1 MSSKALLVQAWAVS
15 SAYRYASTPPI
26 LRADQ
31 VISDFFGG
39 QFCGDQ
45 DGTCTV
51 RAPGAKAPLVTQ
63 LLRNA
68 SDVDAYATGE
78 LIRSRGK
85 TPVFWVPLGHATM
98 TGAFG
103 GICAFVTR
111 LAPAL
116 AKAKTI
122 EGFTLLTL
130 PYPVGEHGSPWDHAY
145 VRMKQY
151 PPCGFDKLKQILD
164 APKLR
169 AWFVLDHDR
178 HEGSAWV
185 LHPKLRHVPMGLA
198 KGFPALKSGLAQL
211 AKQHKPRSVD
221 VYANFHVHA
230 ERSVA
235 GARSIA
241 LAVAAR
247 NFKALNRMKKI
258 AKRNATCALEADG
271 APCTREEHYVEEL
284 FKARYVL
291 SPPGSQLDCHRHWE
305 TLVFGAVP
313 IVHSSPIT
321 RALLAGLPVCFVPAW
336 DALTPDVLKRCDAR
350 LAGTRFDWD
359 RLTVDYWRK
368 EISESKASVPKAKP
382 SAKADAADVALQWT
396 KDRNSLIETRKA
408 GRWAALLQNYSRVQK
423 AERAKGIKGKYV
435 VAFARIHGHAS
446 RIATITAT
454 LALAMASGRALAVV
468 WPRRQSCRG
477 RDHVWDRE
485 CDPAGITDL
494 LSPNLV
500 DFGMPPFVQQRLL
513 AKGGCGHETRDGD
526 WVVRDKRDEKM
537 FLEVY
542 HADLTWTPPVV
553 CTAGRDDWSWVAT
566 CRLGGASPL
575 ADAGALQDF
584 LFKPSAAVLKR
595 IGASLASSG
604 RPCDLGIHLLAAD
617 RTTEWGHKEGDTSW
631 LRIVAEAIAR
641 QKAFVADGKRLDYA
655 IFVAADRGSQRTKTL
670 LQDAF
675 GEAVIFMDGNGVSP
689 GRDTV
694 EGNVE
699 VLAEN
704 YVLSTCAE
712 ILPAGTGRNSAFRSI
727 AAARAAF
734 EQAWSTNRS
743 RTFVEGGK
751 HSSGGPAAC
760 ADL

>member
-1 MSSKALLVQAWAVS
+1 
-15 SAYRYASTPPI
+15 
-26 LRADQ
+26 
-31 VISDFFGG
+31 
-39 QFCGDQ
+39 
-45 DGTCTV
+45 
-51 RAPGAKAPLVTQ
+51 
-63 LLRNA
+63 
-68 SDVDAYATGE
+68 
-78 LIRSRGK
+78 
-85 TPVFWVPLGHATM
+85 
-98 TGAFG
+98 
-103 GICAFVTR
+103 
-111 LAPAL
+111 
-116 AKAKTI
+116 
-122 EGFTLLTL
+122 
-130 PYPVGEHGSPWDHAY
+130 
-145 VRMKQY
+145 
-151 PPCGFDKLKQILD
+151 
-164 APKLR
+164 
-169 AWFVLDHDR
+169 
-178 HEGSAWV
+178 
-185 LHPKLRHVPMGLA
+185 
-198 KGFPALKSGLAQL
+198 
-211 AKQHKPRSVD
+211 
-221 VYANFHVHA
+221 
-230 ERSVA
+230 
-235 GARSIA
+235 
-241 LAVAAR
+241 
-247 NFKALNRMKKI
+247 
-258 AKRNATCALEADG
+258 
-271 APCTREEHYVEEL
+271 
-284 FKARYVL
+284 
-291 SPPGSQLDCHRHWE
+291 
-305 TLVFGAVP
+305 
-313 IVHSSPIT
+313 
-321 RALLAGLPVCFVPAW
+321 
-336 DALTPDVLKRCDAR
+336 
-350 LAGTRFDWD
+350 
-359 RLTVDYWRK
+359 
-368 EISESKASVPKAKP
+368 
-382 SAKADAADVALQWT
+382 
-396 KDRNSLIETRKA
+396 
-408 GRWAALLQNYSRVQK
+408 
-423 AERAKGIKGKYV
+423 
-435 VAFARIHGHAS
+435 
-446 RIATITAT
+446 
-454 LALAMASGRALAVV
+454 
-468 WPRRQSCRG
+468 
-477 RDHVWDRE
+477 
-485 CDPAGITDL
+485 
-494 LSPNLV
+494 
-500 DFGMPPFVQQRLL
+500 
-513 AKGGCGHETRDGD
+513 
-526 WVVRDKRDEKM
+526 M